1 MSGPELAPARDET
14 VWHPRLR
21 ARKITGAVFVG
32 LCVFSVVLGVAML
45 AALVIDV
52 SLDGAARL
60 FSAPEFSLSARYS
73 GYALAVIVVL
83 VALFRVLER
92 RGIRIDGAL
101 HPAGLGVLTTVG
113 LSRYLPFA
121 LPWWIATTIALRI
134 PRALGRL
141 PWIVLAMLLLTWAV
155 YLFLDQ
161 AFLTSFASRIPDRAG
176 IYAPLI
182 GTLYMMVITAAVAF
196 PLGVGAAIYLE
207 EYARQNWFAKMI
219 QINIANLAGVPS
231 IVYGLLGL
239 QLFVRAMELDRS
251 VLAGALTMALLV
263 MPIIIVSSQEALR
276 AVPPSMREGAYALGA
291 TRWQVVWSSVLPF
304 AFGGTLTGT
313 ILALSRAIGET
324 APILV
329 IGGLTFIAF
338 LPTSPTDS
346 FTILPIQIFN
356 WVSRPQE
363 DFQLIA
369 AAGIILLLLV
379 LLLMNSAAII
389 LRQRT
394 RVRW

>member
-1 MSGPELAPARDET
+1 MSGPELALARDEA

-32 LCVFSVVLGVAML
+32 LCVCSVVLGVAML

-101 HPAGLGVLTTVG
+101 HPAGLGALTTVG
-113 LSRYLPFA
+113 LSRHLPFA
-121 LPWWIATTIALRI
+121 LPWWIATTIALRV

-141 PWIVLAMLLLTWAV
+141 PWIVLAMLLLTWAA

-161 AFLTSFASRIPDRAG
+161 TFLTSFASRIPDRAG

-182 GTLYMMVITAAVAF
+182 GTLYMMAITAAVAF

-239 QLFVRAMELDRS
+239 ALFVQWMALGRS
-251 VLAGALTMALLV
+251 ILAGALTMTLLV
-263 MPIIIVSSQEALR
+263 LPIVILAAREAVR
-276 AVPPSMREGAYALGA
+276 AVPDSYRQAAYAMGA
-291 TRWQVVWSSVLPF
+291 TQWQVERLVVLP
-304 AFGGTLTGT
+304 A
-313 ILALSRAIGET
+313 
-324 APILV
+324 APV
-329 IGGLTFIAF
+329 
-338 LPTSPTDS
+338 
-346 FTILPIQIFN
+346 
-356 WVSRPQE
+356 
-363 DFQLIA
+363 A
-369 AAGIILLLLV
+369 AAMGI
-379 LLLMNSAAII
+379 
-389 LRQRT
+389 QR
-394 RVRW
+394 RWS

>member
-1 MSGPELAPARDET
+1 MRAWERGAAEET
-14 VWHPRLR
+14 GVWRPRLGL
-21 ARKITGAVFVG
+21 RKATGGVFVG
-32 LCVFSVVLGVAML
+32 LCLGSVLVGLVML
-45 AALVIDV
+45 TALVVDV
-52 SLDGAARL
+52 SLDGASRL
-60 FSAPEFSLSARYS
+60 FAGPDLSRSARYF
-73 GYALAVIVVL
+73 GIGMGAVFPLIFVFRRLAARGVTLQQWVEPRWTVRHRGAGALWWLPALVVL
-83 VALFRVLER
+83 RL
-92 RGIRIDGAL
+92 
-101 HPAGLGVLTTVG
+101 
-113 LSRYLPFA
+113 
-121 LPWWIATTIALRI
+121 

-141 PWIVLAMLLLTWAV
+141 PLIFVGLLIAAWLV

-161 AFLTSFASRIPDRAG
+161 LFLTSFASRFPERAG
-176 IYAPLI
+176 IYAPLV
-182 GTLYMMVITAAVAF
+182 GTLYMMAITVAVAF

-207 EYARQNWFAKMI
+207 EYARRNWFARLI
-219 QINIANLAGVPS
+219 QLNIANLAGVPS

-239 QLFVRAMELDRS
+239 QLFVRAMELERS

-263 MPIIIVSSQEALR
+263 MPIIIVSAQESLR

-291 TRWQVVWSSVLPF
+291 TRWQVVRTSVLPY
-304 AFGGTLTGT
+304 AFGGMLTGN
-313 ILALSRAIGET
+313 ILAMSRAIGET

-338 LPTSPTDS
+338 LPASPTDS

-356 WVSRPQE
+356 WISRPQE

-369 AAGIILLLLV
+369 AAGILILLLI
-379 LLLMNSAAII
+379 LLLMNSSAII

>member
-1 MSGPELAPARDET
+1 MRAWERGAAQEAG
-14 VWHPRLR
+14 VWRPRLGL
-21 ARKITGAVFVG
+21 RKATGGVFVG
-32 LCVFSVVLGVAML
+32 LCLGSVLVGLVML
-45 AALVIDV
+45 TALVVDV
-52 SLDGAARL
+52 SLDGASRL
-60 FSAPEFSLSARYS
+60 FAGPDLSRSARYF
-73 GYALAVIVVL
+73 GIGMGAVFPLIFVFRRLAARGVTLQQWVEPRWTVRHRGTRALWWLPALVVL
-83 VALFRVLER
+83 RL
-92 RGIRIDGAL
+92 
-101 HPAGLGVLTTVG
+101 
-113 LSRYLPFA
+113 
-121 LPWWIATTIALRI
+121 

-141 PWIVLAMLLLTWAV
+141 PLIFVGLLIAAWLV

-161 AFLTSFASRIPDRAG
+161 VFLTSFASRFPERAG
-176 IYAPLI
+176 IYAPLV
-182 GTLYMMVITAAVAF
+182 GTLYMMAITVAVAF

-207 EYARQNWFAKMI
+207 EYARRNWFARLI
-219 QINIANLAGVPS
+219 QLNIANLAGVPS

-239 QLFVRAMELDRS
+239 QLFVRAMELERS

-263 MPIIIVSSQEALR
+263 MPIIIVSAQESLR

-291 TRWQVVWSSVLPF
+291 TRWQVVRTSVLPY
-304 AFGGTLTGT
+304 AFGGMLTGN
-313 ILALSRAIGET
+313 ILAMSRAIGET

-338 LPTSPTDS
+338 LPASPTDS

-356 WVSRPQE
+356 WISRPQE

-369 AAGIILLLLV
+369 AAGILILLLI
-379 LLLMNSAAII
+379 LLLMNSSAII